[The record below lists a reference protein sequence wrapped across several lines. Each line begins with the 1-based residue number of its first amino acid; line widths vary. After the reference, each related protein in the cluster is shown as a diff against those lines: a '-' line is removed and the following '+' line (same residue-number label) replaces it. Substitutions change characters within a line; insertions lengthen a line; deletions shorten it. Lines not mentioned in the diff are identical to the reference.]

1 MQTDPNMSHVV
12 GHHLWVEQ
20 LGRLNKTIEQL
31 SDTNPS
37 NISEHFFFKS
47 MEQDFPSETDIF
59 KSKAKAM
66 MLTAVGQPLTTTI
79 RECAASI
86 VAAHYPIT
94 FLSHIRLADIR
105 NLAVFQ
111 VYCKCGVTVDTYFER
126 FSSPPGT
133 VAENTEYAAIA
144 HGNAVCNAETTKAL
158 SDILQYMQYI
168 KRVLLIQQCLKK
180 KDFNTTACNLNW
192 IGTMWLAHI
201 KEWNLSLL
209 IWELFLDLYHYK
221 AATMSLR

>member
-12 GHHLWVEQ
+12 GHQLWVEQ
-20 LGRLNKTIEQL
+20 LGRLSQSIEQL

-37 NISEHFFFKS
+37 NISEHFFSKAI
-47 MEQDFPSETDIF
+47 EQDFPIESDIF
-59 KSKAKAM
+59 KSKVKAM
-66 MLTAVGQPLTTTI
+66 MLTAVQQPLTTSI
-79 RECAASI
+79 RECAVSI

-94 FLSHIRLADIR
+94 FLSPIRLADIR

-133 VAENTEYAAIA
+133 VAENTEYAEIA
-144 HGNAVCNAETTKAL
+144 HGNAVCNAESTKAL
-158 SDILQYMQYI
+158 SDVLQYIQYI
-168 KRVLLIQQCLKK
+168 KRVLLIQQCLKT
-180 KDFNTTACNLNW
+180 KDFKTTSYNLNW

-201 KEWNLSLL
+201 KEQNLSLL